1 MFQYDL
7 LVRARQREL
16 LRAAEMAQLRRI
28 ATDARRGHTTRPE
41 QKVDVVGRRPYHPNF
56 AFCLAARRP
65 PPGGPYHFRR

>member
-1 MFQYDL
+1 MATTISASLQKVRPTMFQYDL

-41 QKVDVVGRRPYHPNF
+41 QKVDVVGRRP
-56 AFCLAARRP
+56 
-65 PPGGPYHFRR
+65 